1 MHKNL
6 LGSNATILPRFLCH
20 WSVQDGFTTTGSNTG
35 LSLLSPLSLLK
46 IYAPQT
52 LPFLLCLDISHAGPS
67 LVNVG
72 PLGPFWAILKLEM
85 VRGGDWQGKNI
96 YIPYME
102 FKDWMDRT
110 RILYFSSSYF
120 QETTID
126 CTQYSALS
134 PFSVLC
140 ITQPSSIDCMK
151 GTWS

>member
-1 MHKNL
+1 MPL
-6 LGSNATILPRFLCH
+6 MCAVY
-20 WSVQDGFTTTGSNTG
+20 SVHDGFTTTSSNTG
-35 LSLLSPLSLLK
+35 LSLLSPLSPK
-46 IYAPQT
+46 IYAPKT
-52 LPFLLCLDISHAGPS
+52 LPLLHCLDISHSGPS

-126 CTQYSALS
+126 CTLYGALS
-134 PFSVLC
+134 PFSMLC